1 MSKQNKIHE
10 ETDYNHAEKTA
21 ENILHWVVSN
31 YQIVLGV
38 VVAIVAILWGVSSM
52 QNKNNAQL
60 SKAQTDYGTLFVAKQ
75 TMGEFNQAEIISF
88 YDTTDNNQLAA
99 YAAYQLGAIAL
110 GAQEYDSA
118 IVWYDNALSKMPN
131 TDFVLGNI
139 HEGKGVALE
148 AINDLNGAL
157 ESYRDA
163 LDSKTNNFRV
173 SALRLKIAYLLKKSD
188 DFDGVKTE
196 CEAIVSDTTASE
208 QLVQSAN
215 TLLLSL

>member
-21 ENILHWVVSN
+21 ENILHWVVTN

-52 QNKNNAQL
+52 QNKNSAEL

-75 TMGEFNQAEIISF
+75 TMGEYNQAEIIAF
-88 YDTTDNNQLAA
+88 YDSTENSQLAA

-110 GAQEYDSA
+110 GAKEYDTA
-118 IVWYDNALSKMPN
+118 IVWYDNALAKMPN
-131 TDFVLGNI
+131 TDFVLGSI
-139 HEGKGVALE
+139 YEGKGVALE
-148 AINDLNGAL
+148 ATNDLTGAL

-163 LDSKTNNFRV
+163 LSSKTNSYRE
-173 SALRLKIAYLLKKSD
+173 SALRLKIAYLLQKSD
-188 DFDGVKTE
+188 DSEGVKSE
-196 CEAIVSDTTASE
+196 CEAIISDTTASE